1 MKFEKLVRLV
11 SESGFRPNSNKSQ
24 GGNRFHRAQTASGP
38 AQFSSSSV
46 GKNDNPETQTPMS
59 RWEFDPSL
67 MSGKS
72 GAATESKLWKSM
84 MGSIGLL
91 LNDDFFDKQVK
102 KIGKVFDAGLDSY
115 KNIKGFDEDGAP
127 VKYDE
132 ENQLE
137 KLERNQTKYR
147 SDLEGFRQQLKDLDV
162 VINRTKLSPSEKN
175 AMFTKIGEL
184 EGRANSLRKLIK
196 KDPKRKA
203 QFDTEIG
210 ELTQRI
216 DKLTDKYSQA
226 TMKPAE
232 LEKIK
237 STYFDLETKFE
248 DRTKKLEKTTEE
260 LEALY
265 ERINTINTKNETAN
279 EKAVNG
285 FVDLVKYTAKQLAD
299 EHRSKLN
306 TPVNVNSLSQIN
318 WDDVNPQKVQDNI
331 ARLDAL
337 ASDDENI
344 NPVLG
349 YLERFKRQYEDV
361 DFDAGKALDKNV
373 NISKMRDRNR
383 LPFMVLLRIYNSLNL
398 KKAFQIDSGI
408 ESDEHKDSYGELK
421 NYIDSKKTTS
431 ADSVTSWNNPAEKQ
445 KLQTMIMGLALPT
458 QSKNNIISMLSRPW
472 SVSRSGFNNYSQLLS
487 SIDADLKRFKPRNE
501 SFDSFASRILIE
513 NHYDIDDFMIDTM
526 EILNSIKRPKY

>member
-24 GGNRFHRAQTASGP
+24 GGSRFHRAQTASGP

-59 RWEFDPSL
+59 RWEFDPTL

-84 MGSIGLL
+84 MGSVGLL

-102 KIGKVFDAGLDSY
+102 KISKVFNDGLDSY

-147 SDLEGFRQQLKDLDV
+147 GDLESFRQKIKDLNV
-162 VINRTKLSPSEKN
+162 QINRTQLSPSEKHDMHTN
-175 AMFTKIGEL
+175 IGAL
-184 EGRANSLRKLIK
+184 EGRRKSREELMSKHPKYKAKYEPEIKELDAKLDRLRE
-196 KDPKRKA
+196 R
-203 QFDTEIG
+203 
-210 ELTQRI
+210 
-216 DKLTDKYSQA
+216 YSDA
-226 TMKPAE
+226 TMSDAALKH
-232 LEKIK
+232 IK
-237 STYFDLETKFE
+237 SEHFDLTSKFE

-265 ERINTINTKNETAN
+265 DRINTINTKNEAAN

-285 FVDLVKYTAKQLAD
+285 FVDLVKYTAKSLAD
-299 EHRSKLN
+299 ENRSKLT

-318 WDDVNPQKVQDNI
+318 WDDVNPQKLQDTI

-337 ASDDENI
+337 ASDDANV
-344 NPVLG
+344 NPILG
-349 YLERFKRQYEDV
+349 YLERFERQYEDV

-383 LPFMVLLRIYNSLNL
+383 LPFMVLLRIYNSLNM
-398 KKAFQIDSGI
+398 KKAFPIDSGV
-408 ESDEHKDSYGELK
+408 ESVEHLDSYGELAD
-421 NYIDSKKTTS
+421 YIGSMKANTAAAVS
-431 ADSVTSWNNPAEKQ
+431 AWNDPQEKA
-445 KLQTMIMGLALPT
+445 KLTAMINGLALPT
-458 QSKNNIISMLSRPW
+458 QSKTNILSMLNRPW

-501 SFDSFASRILIE
+501 SFDVFASRILNE
-513 NHYDIDDFMIDTM
+513 SWFDRDDFMIDTM
-526 EILNSIKRPKY
+526 EILDSVKRPK

>member
-24 GGNRFHRAQTASGP
+24 GGNRFHRAKTSTGP

-59 RWEFDPSL
+59 RWEFDSSL
-67 MSGKS
+67 TNGKS
-72 GAATESKLWKSM
+72 GAAIESKLWKSM

-102 KIGKVFDAGLDSY
+102 KISKAFNDGLDSY

-127 VKYDE
+127 AKYDE

-147 SDLEGFRQQLKDLDV
+147 SDLEGFRQQLKDLNV

-184 EGRANSLRKLIK
+184 EGRSNSLRKLIK
-196 KDPKRKA
+196 TDPKRKP
-203 QFDTEIG
+203 QFDAEIV

-265 ERINTINTKNETAN
+265 DRINTINTKNESAN

-285 FVDLVKYTAKQLAD
+285 FVDLVKYTAKSLAD
-299 EHRSKLN
+299 ENRSKL
-306 TPVNVNSLSQIN
+306 TVPVNAKSLDQIN
-318 WDDVNPQKVQDNI
+318 WDDVNPQKLQDTI

-337 ASDDENI
+337 ASDDKNV

-398 KKAFQIDSGI
+398 KKAFPIDNGI
-408 ESDEHKDSYGELK
+408 QSTEHLDSYGELK
-421 NYIDSKKTTS
+421 DYIDSNKTTS
-431 ADSVTSWNNPAEKQ
+431 ANSATSWNDPTKKQ
-445 KLQTMIMGLALPT
+445 KLKTMIMGLALPP
-458 QSKNNIISMLSRPW
+458 QSKTNIISMLSRPW
-472 SVSRSGFNNYSQLLS
+472 SVSRSGFNNYLQLLS
-487 SIDADLKRFKPRNE
+487 SIDSDLKRFKPRNE
-501 SFDSFASRILIE
+501 SFDKLASRILIE
-513 NHYDIDDFMIDTM
+513 KYYDVDDFMIDTI
-526 EILNSIKRPKY
+526 EILNSIKRPK

>member
-24 GGNRFHRAQTASGP
+24 GGSRFHRAQTSTGP

-46 GKNDNPETQTPMS
+46 GKNDNPETQIPMS
-59 RWEFDPSL
+59 RWEYDPSL
-67 MSGKS
+67 TNGKS
-72 GAATESKLWKSM
+72 GAAVESKLWKSM

-91 LNDDFFDKQVK
+91 LNDDFFNKQVK
-102 KIGKVFDAGLDSY
+102 KISKVFNDGLDSY
-115 KNIKGFDEDGAP
+115 KNIKGFDEDGSP

-147 SDLEGFRQQLKDLDV
+147 SDLEGFRQQLKDLNI

-184 EGRANSLRKLIK
+184 EGRVNSLRKLIK
-196 KDPKRKA
+196 TDPKRKS

-210 ELTQRI
+210 ELIQRI
-216 DKLTDKYSQA
+216 DKLTDKHSQA

-237 STYFDLETKFE
+237 STYFDLQTKFE

-260 LEALY
+260 LESLY
-265 ERINTINTKNETAN
+265 DRINTINTQNENAN

-285 FVDLVKYTAKQLAD
+285 FVDLVKYTAKSLAD
-299 EHRSKLN
+299 ENRAKLGSK
-306 TPVNVNSLSQIN
+306 NVTSLDQIN
-318 WDDVNPQKVQDNI
+318 WDDINPQKLQDTI

-337 ASDDENI
+337 ASDDANV
-344 NPVLG
+344 NPILG

-398 KKAFQIDSGI
+398 KKAFPIDSGI
-408 ESDEHKDSYGELK
+408 ESDEHLDSYEELK
-421 NYIDSKKTTS
+421 NYINSKKSTS
-431 ADSVTSWNNPAEKQ
+431 GDSVTSWNDPSEKI
-445 KLQTMIMGLALPT
+445 KLTAMINGLALPT
-458 QSKNNIISMLSRPW
+458 QSKSNILTMLSRPW

-487 SIDADLKRFKPRNE
+487 SIDADLKRFKPKNE
-501 SFDSFASRILIE
+501 SFDKFISRILLE
-513 NHYDIDDFMIDTM
+513 KHYDIDDFMIDTI
-526 EILNSIKRPKY
+526 EILNSVKRPK